1 MTDENLFYLIALSLV
16 KHVGPITAKRLIAS
30 TGSAKEVFIHIR
42 KNPKAFSFL
51 NARMVKELTKDEG
64 LPQAEKELKFI
75 EKYHIKC
82 LPYTHQS
89 YPKRLRHCEDAPLLL
104 FTKGEAN
111 LNPPK
116 ALSIVG
122 TRKATNRGRL
132 LVEKIVTDL
141 LELGHNPTIISGL
154 AYGIDIAAHKAALD
168 NNLPTLAILGHGL
181 NTIYPA
187 SHKNEAKKIASNGAL
202 ITDFA
207 TSTPLDRNNF
217 LRRNRIIA
225 GMADAT
231 LVVESRETGGALI
244 TAAMANGYSRD
255 VFAVPGRPEDNESK
269 GCNQLIKSLY
279 ANMVE
284 SGEDIIDYMQWKKET
299 ETNSQTSLF
308 TQLSP
313 AEQHVANVLKQQDE
327 LAIDIIAQRTNLP
340 MNTLSSTLLELEFK
354 GVVAALP
361 GKIFKLKNPLF
372 I

>member
-1 MTDENLFYLIALSLV
+1 MTEENLFYLIALSLV
-16 KHVGPITAKRLIAS
+16 KHVGPVTARRLIAA
-30 TGSAKEVFIHIR
+30 TGSAKEVFQLVR
-42 KNPKAFSFL
+42 KDPKAFSFL
-51 NARMVKELTKDEG
+51 SARMVKELAKEQT
-64 LPQAEKELKFI
+64 LSQAEQELKFI
-75 EKYHIKC
+75 DKYRINC
-82 LPYTHQS
+82 FPYTHPS
-89 YPKRLRHCEDAPLLL
+89 YPKRLKHCEDSPLLL
-104 FTKGEAN
+104 FVKGEAN
-111 LNPPK
+111 LTPTK

-132 LVEKIVTDL
+132 MVEKIVEEL
-141 LELGHNPTIISGL
+141 IELGHNPTIVSGL

-181 NTIYPA
+181 HTIYPA
-187 SHKNEAKKIASNGAL
+187 SHKSEAKKIVSNGAL

-225 GMADAT
+225 GIADAT
-231 LVVESRETGGALI
+231 LVVESKETGGALI

-255 VFAVPGRPEDNESK
+255 VFAVPGRPDDNESK
-269 GCNQLIKSLY
+269 GCNQLIKSLF
-279 ANMVE
+279 ASMVE
-284 SGEDIIDYMQWKKET
+284 NGSDIAEALQWKQET
-299 ETNSQTSLF
+299 ATSNQTSLF
-308 TQLSP
+308 TQLTP
-313 AEQHVANVLKQQDE
+313 PEQKVANVLKQQDE

-361 GKIFKLKNPLF
+361 GKLFKLKNPLF